1 MRFAELLEGGN
12 VFGDNTGRIAKE
24 NIEPTLERYFAEL
37 QQVFP
42 NAGISPNKFHPVGSV
57 GLKSSSGD
65 IDLAVDATEL
75 FPQGISSQTLTAW
88 HIRPEEFVTRF
99 DVFKKRAR
107 TSSDEQV
114 AMKTALVLISEYVNE
129 HAPTIH
135 MDPKKVTPGNAFG
148 MFPQM
153 MNKVVI

>member
-88 HIRPEEFVTRF
+88 HIRPE
-99 DVFKKRAR
+99 
-107 TSSDEQV
+107 
-114 AMKTALVLISEYVNE
+114 
-129 HAPTIH
+129 
-135 MDPKKVTPGNAFG
+135 
-148 MFPQM
+148 
-153 MNKVVI
+153 